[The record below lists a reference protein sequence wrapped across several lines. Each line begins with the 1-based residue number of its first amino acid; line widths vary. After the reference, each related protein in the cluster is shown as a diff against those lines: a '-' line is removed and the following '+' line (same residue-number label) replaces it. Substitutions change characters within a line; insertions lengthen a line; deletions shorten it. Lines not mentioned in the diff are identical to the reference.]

1 MLKYKKRTF
10 GDIVMLNNIYWRL
23 RSKGINFVFFIKKHF
38 YKSSVYA
45 TTEKTVLKRQ
55 KNVFFD
61 VPKKIILNFIL
72 FACTLCSD
80 KLLEKILKFE
90 VNIDQTLIS
99 DILIALVSVAGV
111 FLGLY
116 CSYIA
121 TVFSSKYVN
130 APQEISN
137 LFRDDLINSKS
148 ITAITNYMIFSIIV
162 IISNLLYEN
171 IGLITIA
178 INFILA
184 IYMIV
189 SYVYIGKRI
198 LTMSNTYSVAES
210 IYDSFFREF
219 KKISSSRVFAND
231 ANFQNHIKKVTY
243 KNIEM
248 LKIINIYNLGTEENK
263 NQSLFNFMYNNLI
276 LLSSYMN
283 TKKHIPYDSLW
294 FKTNEY
300 NKWYKASYHELIT
313 ALNTGTFL
321 KNIDSTD
328 NFWFEKELLKINEYG
343 LDELIKNKDY
353 DLIRKYI
360 SCLQQ
365 LVSDSIEV
373 NDSEYWIDY
382 LGAVQRK
389 VISLITNDNI
399 NVEIGLSLI
408 ESLVVVYLHFGI
420 HLFKYFK
427 DFNLDEILQ
436 YSVDNVCFE
445 EYKYFQFFN
454 NPILG
459 KMYQA
464 IKSEKKIE
472 NKKITPDWYI
482 QQYVSKEIYD
492 TIVMFCNSLNKI
504 NENIV
509 SLADEFSAKS
519 KHTVAA
525 FVYSKYIEWYHKIY
539 NVLPCLNTVLEKSKA
554 YHKENTNYIWEEY
567 DINSLTVN
575 IDNSYNDVLAKW
587 GDCATYFALSNW
599 DNYNDFPDMLGACYN
614 NICNFL
620 VQSLIKNDFS
630 AFEKTYP
637 SLWKTTVLYQELIR
651 KDLIKVKEPYKQDSV
666 IVTLSNPILDFGN
679 ISGYAYLWGEIIGD
693 NKWQN
698 LIIECFDKMLDSF
711 KEEKEERCIR
721 ISDFLSIPSK
731 LGSLRAHRSLLWT
744 SWKTMIENA
753 FMNSGEI
760 KWEHKGFQKVIK
772 TDSQW
777 LKNLIGT
784 HSDLDLMLEDAYEI
798 FGVFILNKYLPEDK
812 KFKTRWGWENEK
824 D

>member
-1 MLKYKKRTF
+1 MLY
-10 GDIVMLNNIYWRL
+10 DIYWKL
-23 RSKGINFVFFIKKHF
+23 HSKFITLIFSLKKHL

-45 TTEKTVLKRQ
+45 TTEKSILKRQ
-55 KNVFFD
+55 KSVILD
-61 VPKKIILNFIL
+61 VPKKIILNFLL
-72 FACTLCSD
+72 FAFTLFLD
-80 KLLEKILKFE
+80 KFLGKALKFE
-90 VNIDQTLIS
+90 FNIDQTLIS

-130 APQEISN
+130 APQQISN

-148 ITAITNYMIFSIIV
+148 IKSITDYIIFSIIV
-162 IISNLLYEN
+162 IISNLLYKN
-171 IGLITIA
+171 IGIVTIA

-219 KKISSSRVFAND
+219 KKLSTSRVFAND

-243 KNIEM
+243 NNIEM
-248 LKIINIYNLGTEENK
+248 LKIINTYNLGTEENK
-263 NQSLFNFMYNNLI
+263 SQSLFNFMYNNLI
-276 LLSSYMN
+276 LLSSYMA
-283 TKKHIPYDSLW
+283 TKKHIPYNSLW

-300 NKWYKASYHELIT
+300 NKWYKASDHELIT

-328 NFWFEKELLKINEYG
+328 NYWFEKELLKINESG
-343 LDELIKNKDY
+343 LDDLIKKNDY
-353 DLIRKYI
+353 DLVRKYI

-365 LVSDSIEV
+365 LVSDSIEI

-382 LGAVQRK
+382 LGTIQKK

-399 NVEIGLSLI
+399 NVDTGLSLI

-420 HLFKYFK
+420 CLFKYFK
-427 DFNLDEILQ
+427 DFNLNEILQ
-436 YSVDNVCFE
+436 FSVDNVCFE
-445 EYKYFQFFN
+445 KYKYFQFFN

-459 KMYQA
+459 KMYEA
-464 IKSEKKIE
+464 IKAEKKIE
-472 NKKITPDWYI
+472 NKKITPDWYVH
-482 QQYVSKEIYD
+482 QYVSKQIYD
-492 TIVMFCNSLNKI
+492 TTVMFCNSLYKI

-519 KHTVAA
+519 KHTAAA

-539 NVLPCLNTVLEKSKA
+539 NVLPYLKSILENSKA
-554 YHKENTNYIWEEY
+554 YHKETTNYIWEEY
-567 DINSLTVN
+567 DIKSLTDN
-575 IDNSYNDVLAKW
+575 INNSYNNVLSKW
-587 GDCATYFALSNW
+587 GDCAAYFTLSNW

-637 SLWKTTVLYQELIR
+637 SLWKTAVLYQELIR
-651 KDLIKVKEPYKQDSV
+651 KDLIKVKEPYKQSSV

-679 ISGYAYLWGEIIGD
+679 ISGYAYLWGEITGD

-698 LIIECFDKMLDSF
+698 LIVDCFEKMMDNF
-711 KEEKEERCIR
+711 KEEKQERCIR
-721 ISDFLSIPSK
+721 ISDFLSMPSK
-731 LGSLRAHRSLLWT
+731 LGPLLAHRSLLWT

-753 FMNSGEI
+753 FIDSGEI
-760 KWEHKGFQKVIK
+760 KWEHKGFKEVIK
-772 TDSQW
+772 TESQW
-777 LKNLIGT
+777 LKKIIGAR
-784 HSDLDLMLEDAYEI
+784 SDLELISEDAYEI

-812 KFKTRWGWENEK
+812 KYKTPWGWENE
-824 D
+824 DD